1 MKVFQ
6 ALQIQHVLDGRQ
18 IPSDMMDEHL
28 VYYSESRKSFVRI
41 VDMDIAHLVRAFN
54 KLYQPNEYDEPV
66 AEELSKAD
74 KEELASLRLM
84 RMDTIEKIR
93 ELLHGKDNEI

>member
-28 VYYSESRKSFVRI
+28 VYYSESRGQFIRI
-41 VDMDIAHLVRAFN
+41 VDMDVAHLVRAFH
-54 KLYQPNEYDEPV
+54 KLYQPNEFDETV
-66 AEELSKAD
+66 SEQLNQADSDELKKLKKIESRIRNILD
-74 KEELASLRLM
+74 GKEVM
-84 RMDTIEKIR
+84 
-93 ELLHGKDNEI
+93 

>member
-28 VYYSESRKSFVRI
+28 VYYSESRGQFIRI
-41 VDMDIAHLVRAFN
+41 VDMDVAHLVRAFN
-54 KLYQPNEYDEPV
+54 KLYQPNEFDEPV
-66 AEELSKAD
+66 SEQLNQADSDELKKLKKIESRIRNILD
-74 KEELASLRLM
+74 GKEVM
-84 RMDTIEKIR
+84 
-93 ELLHGKDNEI
+93 